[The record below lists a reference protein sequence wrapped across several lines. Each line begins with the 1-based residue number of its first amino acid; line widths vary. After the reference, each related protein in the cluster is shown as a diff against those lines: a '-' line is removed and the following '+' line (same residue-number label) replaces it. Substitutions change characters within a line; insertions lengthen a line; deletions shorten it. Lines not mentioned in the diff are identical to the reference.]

1 MWNIRRRFNSKKP
14 KTSVC
19 VLYINNYKGVINLV
33 NLINGKLKTNK
44 IDRLN
49 LLIDWLN
56 NAPLNEMIS
65 KNKLLFINLNIKK
78 YPLNKEDLNNNA
90 WLSGILDADG
100 CFSIRHGLSKKNLI
114 THVYARLSQSELDS
128 WNKNNLFFMQE
139 IAEYLCTTVKLN
151 NRHNKDYLIRT
162 TSKKVMI
169 Y

>member
-1 MWNIRRRFNSKKP
+1 MCSKICEILGEGSIQKKP

-65 KNKLLFINLNIKK
+65 KIN
-78 YPLNKEDLNNNA
+78 Y
-90 WLSGILDADG
+90 
-100 CFSIRHGLSKKNLI
+100 
-114 THVYARLSQSELDS
+114 
-128 WNKNNLFFMQE
+128 
-139 IAEYLCTTVKLN
+139 YL
-151 NRHNKDYLIRT
+151 
-162 TSKKVMI
+162 
-169 Y
+169 